1 MRIKEEGRGSYVVGH
16 NNSHH
21 HCCPDW
27 IIHGALKL
35 NGAPSYEHTKLAKQR
50 PRRDGR
56 GGLARDKKKSLW
68 LSSKYTKYSSSTSS
82 DIPESSSAEKKKS
95 QPDFSHTG
103 TVQKKNQAGRKNLRS
118 CVVCSIPDSVLTLFF
133 FFFHRILARKV
144 LCSFPYQHGTN

>member
-35 NGAPSYEHTKLAKQR
+35 NDTPSYEHTKLAKQR

-68 LSSKYTKYSSSTSS
+68 LSSKHPKYSSSTSS
-82 DIPESSSAEKKKS
+82 DIPESSFQWTKKKVS
-95 QPDFSHTG
+95 LTFHTLELSKKKIRPDVRTCRNG
-103 TVQKKNQAGRKNLRS
+103 QKPSRTSSRFNSRS
-118 CVVCSIPDSVLTLFF
+118 REKRSAQS
-133 FFFHRILARKV
+133 R
-144 LCSFPYQHGTN
+144 